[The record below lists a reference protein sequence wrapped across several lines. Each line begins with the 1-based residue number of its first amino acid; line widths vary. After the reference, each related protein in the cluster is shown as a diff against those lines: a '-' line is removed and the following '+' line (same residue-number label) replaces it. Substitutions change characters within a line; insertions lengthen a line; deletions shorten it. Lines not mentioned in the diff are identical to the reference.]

1 MCCFSRP
8 VEHVSQTKIFARSA
22 GKDRQYVVY
31 SMTIDAKEDL
41 AMILPIPVPE
51 KSPDDAVKFINLE
64 KYPEFFADLKK
75 GFPEP
80 PPAGLAHSL
89 SRSVPIAAAK
99 KLDVVTV
106 GSFEASF
113 VPTVTDFSRLD
124 ERFRL
129 PNEAWD
135 ELPQYKTFGFAV
147 FKLKEGKKTIHPMAF
162 DFPSRPL
169 RTVCSSPRSTS
180 TTARCTTRP
189 TSTTLSIA
197 RPASPTIERLCSS
210 GANPTSLPT
219 RSWTSSSSER
229 PHRPRGPRLPDN
241 DPRHAEES
249 GYAGVM

>member
-113 VPTVTDFSRLD
+113 VPTIADLRGSMT
-124 ERFRL
+124 
-129 PNEAWD
+129 
-135 ELPQYKTFGFAV
+135 GFA
-147 FKLKEGKKTIHPMAF
+147 
-162 DFPSRPL
+162 
-169 RTVCSSPRSTS
+169 CQ
-180 TTARCTTRP
+180 
-189 TSTTLSIA
+189 A
-197 RPASPTIERLCSS
+197 RPGTNCRNTRHSASR
-210 GANPTSLPT
+210 
-219 RSWTSSSSER
+219 SSSSR
-229 PHRPRGPRLPDN
+229 
-241 DPRHAEES
+241 
-249 GYAGVM
+249 